1 MPRKNIFILLLAII
15 IAIWNFIL
23 LLYIKSDTTYIVGH
37 HQYGHIEPYIKPVSD
52 KYQFSCQLSYVKG
65 GDSDAYRIPNDTIA
79 VRVALALLSSYYG
92 NSVYEE
98 KPYKVALFNDSV
110 WVVETTL
117 LPVNEDD
124 YIDPKTGDVML
135 SLTVGGVG
143 HVEIDKRNGKIYSCY
158 HTK

>member
-1 MPRKNIFILLLAII
+1 MPIILLVMVAV
-15 IAIWNFIL
+15 WNLIL
-23 LLYIKSDTTYIVGH
+23 LIHIKSDTTYIIGH
-37 HQYGHIEPYIKPVSD
+37 HQYGHIEPYINQVSD
-52 KYQFSCQLSYVKG
+52 KSHFSCQLSYVKG

-79 VRVALALLSSYYG
+79 VRVALALLSSYFG

-117 LPVNEDD
+117 LPMNEDD
-124 YIDPKTGDVML
+124 YIDPKTGNVML